1 MQETRKYKRLRIKI
15 ENNKSNKI
23 QLCIFMLFKYKNIP
37 KKVWSTAISYGKII
51 QVELSEHE
59 YV

>member
-23 QLCIFMLFKYKNIP
+23 QLCIFMLFKYKNIL
-37 KKVWSTAISYGKII
+37 KKVW
-51 QVELSEHE
+51 
-59 YV
+59 